1 MNKNE
6 IKILLSSALENL
18 SVIRTLIRTYL
29 TLHKVEERNIM
40 EILTITDELATNVV
54 EHGYQYQPGEL
65 IITIEKEGSIIKLVV
80 EDNGVGFDESKMST
94 VGLHA
99 SLAAKVVQA
108 ASKYAVDINLI
119 YNDKVIDVKSILGLM
134 SLAIPAGEN
143 VVIEANG
150 DQAESAINDIATLL
164 S

>member
-1 MNKNE
+1 MEGDILNRNE

-80 EDNGVGFDESKMST
+80 EDNGVGFDESKMSKEEGGM
-94 VGLHA
+94 GLRIA
-99 SLAAKVVQA
+99 RSMSDSFKIEKKLNGTKFKVEKKIKEVC
-108 ASKYAVDINLI
+108 
-119 YNDKVIDVKSILGLM
+119 
-134 SLAIPAGEN
+134 
-143 VVIEANG
+143 
-150 DQAESAINDIATLL
+150 
-164 S
+164 

>member
-29 TLHKVEERNIM
+29 TLHKVEERNII

-80 EDNGVGFDESKMST
+80 EDNGVGFDESKMSKEEGGM
-94 VGLHA
+94 GLRIA
-99 SLAAKVVQA
+99 RSMSDSFKIEKKVNGT
-108 ASKYAVDINLI
+108 KF
-119 YNDKVIDVKSILGLM
+119 KVEKKIKEVC
-134 SLAIPAGEN
+134 
-143 VVIEANG
+143 
-150 DQAESAINDIATLL
+150 
-164 S
+164 

>member
-1 MNKNE
+1 MEGDILNKNE

-65 IITIEKEGSIIKLVV
+65 IITIEKEGSVIKLVV
-80 EDNGVGFDESKMST
+80 EDNGVGFDESKMSKEEGGM
-94 VGLHA
+94 GLRITR
-99 SLAAKVVQA
+99 SMSDSFKIEKKVNGT
-108 ASKYAVDINLI
+108 KF
-119 YNDKVIDVKSILGLM
+119 KVEKKIKEVC
-134 SLAIPAGEN
+134 
-143 VVIEANG
+143 
-150 DQAESAINDIATLL
+150 
-164 S
+164 

>member
-54 EHGYQYQPGEL
+54 EHGYQYKPGEL
-65 IITIEKEGSIIKLVV
+65 IITLEKDENIIKLIV
-80 EDNGVGFDESKMST
+80 EDNGVGFDESKMSKEEGGM
-94 VGLHA
+94 GLRIA
-99 SLAAKVVQA
+99 RSMSDSFKIEKKVNGT
-108 ASKYAVDINLI
+108 KF
-119 YNDKVIDVKSILGLM
+119 KVEKKIKEVF
-134 SLAIPAGEN
+134 
-143 VVIEANG
+143 
-150 DQAESAINDIATLL
+150 
-164 S
+164 

>member
-1 MNKNE
+1 MEGDILNKNE

-65 IITIEKEGSIIKLVV
+65 IITIEKDGSVIKLVV
-80 EDNGVGFDESKMST
+80 EDNGVGFDESKMSKEEGGM
-94 VGLHA
+94 GLRIA
-99 SLAAKVVQA
+99 RSMSDSFKIEKKVNGT
-108 ASKYAVDINLI
+108 KF
-119 YNDKVIDVKSILGLM
+119 KVEKKIKEVC
-134 SLAIPAGEN
+134 
-143 VVIEANG
+143 
-150 DQAESAINDIATLL
+150 
-164 S
+164 

>member
-1 MNKNE
+1 MEGDILNRNE

-65 IITIEKEGSIIKLVV
+65 IITIEKDGSIIKLVV
-80 EDNGVGFDESKMST
+80 EDNGVGFDESKMSKEEGGM
-94 VGLHA
+94 GLRIA
-99 SLAAKVVQA
+99 RSMSDSFKIEKKVNGT
-108 ASKYAVDINLI
+108 KF
-119 YNDKVIDVKSILGLM
+119 KVEKKIK
-134 SLAIPAGEN
+134 
-143 VVIEANG
+143 EAC
-150 DQAESAINDIATLL
+150 
-164 S
+164 

>member
-1 MNKNE
+1 MEGDILNKNE

-80 EDNGVGFDESKMST
+80 EDNGVGFDESKMNKEEGGM
-94 VGLHA
+94 GLRIA
-99 SLAAKVVQA
+99 RSMSDSFKIEKKVNGT
-108 ASKYAVDINLI
+108 KF
-119 YNDKVIDVKSILGLM
+119 KVEKKIKEVC
-134 SLAIPAGEN
+134 
-143 VVIEANG
+143 
-150 DQAESAINDIATLL
+150 
-164 S
+164 

>member
-80 EDNGVGFDESKMST
+80 EDNGVGFDESKMSKEEGGI
-94 VGLHA
+94 GLRIA
-99 SLAAKVVQA
+99 RSMSDSFKIEKKVNGT
-108 ASKYAVDINLI
+108 KF
-119 YNDKVIDVKSILGLM
+119 KVEKKIKEVC
-134 SLAIPAGEN
+134 
-143 VVIEANG
+143 
-150 DQAESAINDIATLL
+150 
-164 S
+164 

>member
-80 EDNGVGFDESKMST
+80 EDNGVGFDESKMSKEEGGM
-94 VGLHA
+94 GLRIA
-99 SLAAKVVQA
+99 RSMSDSFKIEKKLNGTKFKVEKKIKEVC
-108 ASKYAVDINLI
+108 
-119 YNDKVIDVKSILGLM
+119 
-134 SLAIPAGEN
+134 
-143 VVIEANG
+143 
-150 DQAESAINDIATLL
+150 
-164 S
+164 

>member
-1 MNKNE
+1 MEGDILNRNE

-65 IITIEKEGSIIKLVV
+65 IITIEKDGSIIKLVV
-80 EDNGVGFDESKMST
+80 EDNGVGFDESKMSKEEGGM
-94 VGLHA
+94 GLRIA
-99 SLAAKVVQA
+99 RSMSDSFKIEKKINGTKFKVEKKIKEVC
-108 ASKYAVDINLI
+108 
-119 YNDKVIDVKSILGLM
+119 
-134 SLAIPAGEN
+134 
-143 VVIEANG
+143 
-150 DQAESAINDIATLL
+150 
-164 S
+164 

>member
-1 MNKNE
+1 M
-6 IKILLSSALENL
+6 KILLSSALENL

-80 EDNGVGFDESKMST
+80 EDNGVGFDESKMSKEEGGM
-94 VGLHA
+94 GLRIA
-99 SLAAKVVQA
+99 RSMSDSFKIEKKVNGT
-108 ASKYAVDINLI
+108 KF
-119 YNDKVIDVKSILGLM
+119 KVEKKIKEVC
-134 SLAIPAGEN
+134 
-143 VVIEANG
+143 
-150 DQAESAINDIATLL
+150 
-164 S
+164 

>member
-1 MNKNE
+1 MEGDILNKNE

-65 IITIEKEGSIIKLVV
+65 IITIEKEGSVIKLVV
-80 EDNGVGFDESKMST
+80 EDNGVGFDESKMSKEE
-94 VGLHA
+94 GG
-99 SLAAKVVQA
+99 
-108 ASKYAVDINLI
+108 IC
-119 YNDKVIDVKSILGLM
+119 
-134 SLAIPAGEN
+134 
-143 VVIEANG
+143 
-150 DQAESAINDIATLL
+150 LL
-164 S
+164 YTSPSPRDS

>member
-54 EHGYQYQPGEL
+54 EHGYQYKSGDL
-65 IITIEKEGSIIKLVV
+65 IITMEKDGNIIRLIV
-80 EDNGVGFDESKMST
+80 EDNGVGFDESKMSKEEGGM
-94 VGLHA
+94 GLRIA
-99 SLAAKVVQA
+99 RSMSDSFIIEKKVNGT
-108 ASKYAVDINLI
+108 KF
-119 YNDKVIDVKSILGLM
+119 KVEKKIKEV
-134 SLAIPAGEN
+134 
-143 VVIEANG
+143 
-150 DQAESAINDIATLL
+150 
-164 S
+164 

>member
-65 IITIEKEGSIIKLVV
+65 IITIEKDGSIIKLVV
-80 EDNGVGFDESKMST
+80 EDNGVGFDESKMSKEEGGM
-94 VGLHA
+94 GLRIA
-99 SLAAKVVQA
+99 RSMSDSFKIEKKLNGTKFKVEKKIKEVC
-108 ASKYAVDINLI
+108 
-119 YNDKVIDVKSILGLM
+119 
-134 SLAIPAGEN
+134 
-143 VVIEANG
+143 
-150 DQAESAINDIATLL
+150 
-164 S
+164 

>member
-1 MNKNE
+1 MEGDILNKNE

-80 EDNGVGFDESKMST
+80 EDNGVGFDESKMSKEERGM
-94 VGLHA
+94 GLRIA
-99 SLAAKVVQA
+99 RSMSDSFKIEKKVNGT
-108 ASKYAVDINLI
+108 KF
-119 YNDKVIDVKSILGLM
+119 KVEKKIKEVC
-134 SLAIPAGEN
+134 
-143 VVIEANG
+143 
-150 DQAESAINDIATLL
+150 
-164 S
+164 

>member
-80 EDNGVGFDESKMST
+80 EDNGVGFDESKMSKEEGGM
-94 VGLHA
+94 GLRIA
-99 SLAAKVVQA
+99 RSMSDSFKIGKKVNGT
-108 ASKYAVDINLI
+108 KF
-119 YNDKVIDVKSILGLM
+119 KVEKKIKEVC
-134 SLAIPAGEN
+134 
-143 VVIEANG
+143 
-150 DQAESAINDIATLL
+150 
-164 S
+164 

>member
-1 MNKNE
+1 MEGDILNKNE

-40 EILTITDELATNVV
+40 EILTITDELGTNVV

-80 EDNGVGFDESKMST
+80 EDNGVGFDESKMSKEEGGM
-94 VGLHA
+94 GLRIA
-99 SLAAKVVQA
+99 RSMSDSFKIEKKVNGT
-108 ASKYAVDINLI
+108 KF
-119 YNDKVIDVKSILGLM
+119 KVEKKIKEVC
-134 SLAIPAGEN
+134 
-143 VVIEANG
+143 
-150 DQAESAINDIATLL
+150 
-164 S
+164 